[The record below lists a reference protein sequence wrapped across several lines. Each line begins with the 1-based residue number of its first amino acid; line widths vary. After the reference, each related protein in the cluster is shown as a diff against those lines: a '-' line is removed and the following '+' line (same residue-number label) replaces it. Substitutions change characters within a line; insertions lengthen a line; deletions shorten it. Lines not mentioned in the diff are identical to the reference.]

1 MAEKAEKSNY
11 TKIVAAMAILSI
23 TLVMVLKDRE
33 TEHLEM
39 SSTSLQENANALSGA
54 VRYQNNFTE

>member
-11 TKIVAAMAILSI
+11 TKIVAGVAILSI
-23 TLVMVLKDRE
+23 ALIVVLKDRE
-33 TEHLEM
+33 TEHLER
-39 SSTSLQENANALSGA
+39 STTTLQENATALSGA